1 VKRFESRN
9 EFSARRVSAVFLF
22 HGTYFTKVAHA
33 RARARVSRCIRFIGS
48 FLALTNHVSLMCI
61 LSDVKRTDIKTR
73 ASIDALAD
81 SRIARSQSTNTR
93 SSPTSRRLKVARR

>member
-1 VKRFESRN
+1 MSFPRG
-9 EFSARRVSAVFLF
+9 EFLR
-22 HGTYFTKVAHA
+22 YFCFTELISLKSHT